1 MKELVY
7 TYIMDDLQTIHEIVN
22 ESVRDSSYITVIIS
36 SSVFICYTLIVRLI
50 DYFKSKSKSRPIIEM
65 ANAIKENTANIVK
78 LNGVLDKTLRD
89 AERKEANQ
97 CVRAIDVSFKA
108 LSFKLSQDI
117 SLIIAHN
124 NIEVS
129 KELIVSNL
137 TKVVSAEYYKLYS
150 ILSAYEINEVNVAS
164 KLKTDWIK
172 EITDAV
178 VAIIY
183 NGQDAITRITQINNR
198 LTIQTN
204 EYSTFVNN
212 KIFNT

>member
-1 MKELVY
+1 
-7 TYIMDDLQTIHEIVN
+7 MDDLQTIHEIVN

-65 ANAIKENTANIVK
+65 ANAIKENTANIVN

-198 LTIQTN
+198 LTIQID

>member
-1 MKELVY
+1 
-7 TYIMDDLQTIHEIVN
+7 MDDLQTIHEIVN

-198 LTIQTN
+198 LTIQID

>member
-1 MKELVY
+1 
-7 TYIMDDLQTIHEIVN
+7 MDDLQAIQEIVN
-22 ESVRDSSYITVIIS
+22 ESVRDSSYVTVIIS

-97 CVRAIDVSFKA
+97 CAKAIDVSFKA
-108 LSFKLSQDI
+108 LNFKLSQEI

-124 NIEVS
+124 NIEIS

-137 TKVVSAEYYKLYS
+137 NKLVSAEYYKLYS
-150 ILSAYEINEVNVAS
+150 VLSAYEINEVNVAN
-164 KLKTDWIK
+164 KLRTDWIK

-204 EYSTFVNN
+204 EYSTFINN

>member
-1 MKELVY
+1 
-7 TYIMDDLQTIHEIVN
+7 MDDLQTIHEIVN
-22 ESVRDSSYITVIIS
+22 ESVRNSSYITVVIS
-36 SSVFICYTLIVRLI
+36 SCIFICYTLIIKLI
-50 DYFKSKSKSRPIIEM
+50 DYFKAKGKTKPLIEM
-65 ANAIKENTANIVK
+65 ANAIKENTANIVN

-198 LTIQTN
+198 LTIQID

>member
-1 MKELVY
+1 
-7 TYIMDDLQTIHEIVN
+7 MDDLQAIQEIVN

-50 DYFKSKSKSRPIIEM
+50 DYFKSKSKSRPLIEM
-65 ANAIKENTANIVK
+65 ANAIKENTSNIVK

-89 AERKEANQ
+89 AERKEASQ
-97 CVRAIDVSFKA
+97 CAKAIDVSFKA

-124 NIEVS
+124 NIEAS

-137 TKVVSAEYYKLYS
+137 HKLVSAEYYKLYS

-183 NGQDAITRITQINNR
+183 NGQDAITRITQVNNR

>member
-1 MKELVY
+1 
-7 TYIMDDLQTIHEIVN
+7 MDDLQTIHEIVN

-164 KLKTDWIK
+164 KLKTNWIK

>member
-1 MKELVY
+1 
-7 TYIMDDLQTIHEIVN
+7 MDDLQTIQEIVN

-50 DYFKSKSKSRPIIEM
+50 DYFKSKSKSRPLIEM

-89 AERKEANQ
+89 AERKEASQ
-97 CVRAIDVSFKA
+97 CTKAIDVSFKA

-137 TKVVSAEYYKLYS
+137 NKLVSAEYYKLYS

>member
-1 MKELVY
+1 MKKLVY

-164 KLKTDWIK
+164 KLKTNWIK